1 MISHSRNEKDTWIG
15 TNVKR
20 KRLQIKDK
28 EYIRHR
34 DLNSQP
40 TNAMTDDF
48 LTLIVS
54 IFNFFNTAFIY
65 YTPSTDSTSSPLP
78 LSLSP
83 KPTSPLSP
91 LREESLSRAIIY
103 AWPNNVIIMP
113 GT

>member
-20 KRLQIKDK
+20 KRLQSKDK

-54 IFNFFNTAFIY
+54 IFNFLILLS
-65 YTPSTDSTSSPLP
+65 YTIPHPQIPLP
-78 LSLSP
+78 PLSHFLSLPSP
-83 KPTSPLSP
+83 PHLFPPSEKKVSPGLSSMHG
-91 LREESLSRAIIY
+91 L
-103 AWPNNVIIMP
+103 IML
-113 GT
+113 